1 MAQTNTSKKRKS
13 SGSTGGRKASGK
25 SAANKKSAAG
35 KTTAAKKTQNAKK
48 PDEASASKNGI
59 GGEAAVLAIFAV
71 CILLFLGDL
80 GLAGRLGS
88 ALRSVQCGLF
98 GSMGYLFPFYLL
110 WVSVFIYA
118 NGAKYPRN
126 TFLKIGVSFI
136 TFLSLCGLLELLGG
150 NSFGGNYSLTYYYTH
165 GAEVFGGGWFGGLFY
180 LKLYPIFGVLGTYV
194 VLAALVIIGL
204 VFTTGRSLIG
214 PLQERG
220 SRMAERARENARKR
234 HEEEELRR
242 EEERLRREEEALAR
256 QERRQELEKRRTDL
270 KARSLAFGE
279 ETKLDTDWE
288 AESAAA
294 SGKPDR
300 ESSSPGSGNT
310 PVDSPEQKKVTAEEI
325 SSSTEFTGVIHGAE
339 AREEYMPHREK
350 RTLSELEALDRGEDS
365 GKEPM
370 LFGTDAAH
378 EGMLKSSDEPKN
390 HSEEDLS
397 VRITHGMEDE
407 TRPSAEAVS
416 FFRSSGEPEVH
427 RAASEEPETASV
439 HPASETFSEEESLAA
454 YDEFK
459 DSPVPA
465 DWELE
470 LPGHSRRKTEK
481 KDAAESRW
489 RAGDPMDGTAGVNFT
504 PAAPVKPEAPTIQ
517 KEYQFPP
524 MELLK
529 VGPKTTGTSEAT
541 LKATAV
547 KLQQTLRNFGVGV
560 TVTDISCGPAVT
572 RYELHPDQGVKVSR
586 IVALQDDIKLNLA
599 ASDIRIEAPIPG
611 KAAVGI
617 EVPNAENQTVYL
629 KELLDSPEFRKF
641 PSKVSFGVGK
651 DISGKVI
658 VADLAR
664 MPHLL
669 IAGATGSGK
678 SVCINSIIMSIL
690 YKAHPDDVKLIMID
704 PKVVELSV
712 YNGIP
717 HLMIPVVTDPKKA
730 AGALNWAVSEMSNR
744 YKRFADEGVRD
755 IKGYNKKVEE
765 SGGEELERMPQIV
778 VIVDELADLMM
789 VSANEMEEA
798 ICRLA
803 QLARAAGIHLVL
815 ATQRPSVNVI
825 TGLIKANVP
834 SRIAFAVSSG
844 VDSRTILDMNGA
856 EKLLGKGDMLFY
868 PSGYPKPVRVQGAFV
883 TDGEVAEVVRFLTE
897 NDGGATISNQALE
910 QQMEESARDA
920 GTVGAGERDELFV
933 KAGEF
938 LIEKDKASIGNLQR
952 AFRIGFNRAARI
964 MDQLADCGVVGP
976 DEGTKARQIL
986 MTREQFQELVDRL

>member
-1 MAQTNTSKKRKS
+1 MAQTGKSKKRKS
-13 SGSTGGRKASGK
+13 GSGTGK
-25 SAANKKSAAG
+25 
-35 KTTAAKKTQNAKK
+35 KTTAHSAAKKSSTAKK
-48 PDEASASKNGI
+48 KTTEKKAENVKEADVRREELKGPW
-59 GGEAAVLAIFAV
+59 GEAALLEAFVF
-71 CILLFLGDL
+71 CILLFLGNL
-80 GLAGRLGS
+80 GMAGRLGNTLHS
-88 ALRSVQCGLF
+88 IQCGYF
-98 GSMGYLFPFYLL
+98 GTMGYVFPFYLL

-118 NGAKYPRN
+118 NVRKYPRN
-126 TFLKIGVSFI
+126 TLLKVSVSFL

-150 NSFGGNYSLTYYYTH
+150 NSLGESYTLAQYYRR

-180 LKLYPIFGVLGTYV
+180 QKLYPIFGVLGTYV
-194 VLAALVIIGL
+194 VLAALVVIGL
-204 VFTTGRSLIG
+204 IFTTGRSLIG

-220 SRMAERARENARKR
+220 SRMAEQARENARKR
-234 HEEEELRR
+234 REEEELRR
-242 EEERLRREEEALAR
+242 EEERLQREEEALER
-256 QERRQELEKRRTDL
+256 QERRQALERRRTDL

-279 ETKLDTDWE
+279 ATKLEADWE

-294 SGKPDR
+294 SGETDGRADTQDSGENPAEAAAAENPDDR
-300 ESSSPGSGNT
+300 SKR
-310 PVDSPEQKKVTAEEI
+310 KKVTAEQI
-325 SSSTEFTGVIHGAE
+325 SASSEFTGVIHGAKD
-339 AREEYMPHREK
+339 REEYRPRREK
-350 RTLSELEALDRGEDS
+350 RTLEELEALDRGEVPAEETTGLLSVQIIS
-365 GKEPM
+365 GD
-370 LFGTDAAH
+370 GD
-378 EGMLKSSDEPKN
+378 EGPPS
-390 HSEEDLS
+390 SEE
-397 VRITHGMEDE
+397 
-407 TRPSAEAVS
+407 VS
-416 FFRSSGEPEVH
+416 FFH
-427 RAASEEPETASV
+427 ASEEPEVHTSTARKPDSAPV

-459 DSPVPA
+459 DSPIPA
-465 DWELE
+465 DWKLE
-470 LPGHSRRKTEK
+470 LPVHGSRQETKNQ
-481 KDAAESRW
+481 S
-489 RAGDPMDGTAGVNFT
+489 TA
-504 PAAPVKPEAPTIQ
+504 PEAPTIQ
-517 KEYQFPP
+517 REYQFPP

-529 VGPKTTGTSEAT
+529 TGPRTLGASKET

-641 PSKVSFGVGK
+641 PSKVGFGVGK
-651 DISGKVI
+651 DIGGKVI

-730 AGALNWAVSEMSNR
+730 AGALNWAVSEMSDR
-744 YKRFADEGVRD
+744 YKKFADEGVRD
-755 IKGYNKKVEE
+755 IKGYNKKAEE
-765 SGGEELERMPQIV
+765 SGDEEMAKMPQIV

-789 VSANEMEEA
+789 VSANEVEEA

-883 TDGEVAEVVRFLTE
+883 TDGEVADVVRFLTE
-897 NDGGATISNQALE
+897 NDGGVTVSNQALE
-910 QQMEESARDA
+910 QHMEESAKDA

-938 LIEKDKASIGNLQR
+938 IIGKDKASIGNLQR

-986 MTREQFQELVDRL
+986 MTREQFQELVSRL